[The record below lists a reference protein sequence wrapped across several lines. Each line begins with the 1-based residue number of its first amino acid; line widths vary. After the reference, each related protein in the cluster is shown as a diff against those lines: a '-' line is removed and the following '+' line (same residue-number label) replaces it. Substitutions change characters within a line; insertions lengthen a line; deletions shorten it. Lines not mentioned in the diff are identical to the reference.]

1 MARTRTWADIR
12 ATVVADARQNRT
24 DVVMTAWGGLLSIPL
39 LICVPVRLIGGFQQW
54 LDITLGVLFF
64 LLMPPAIY
72 FKLRD
77 RSNRGIKKRPYRP
90 VPVAGHEGANGVLR
104 TTSWRW
110 AVVAGTAAVMAAW
123 VALSSSMI
131 LAAPN
136 RLVWDYGVGFLG
148 SLVAGV
154 FLLAVVAHPM
164 MDRAL
169 LRLQAGLE
177 LEHPNATFAIF
188 KSAQVCSEI
197 ACADP
202 TSSLTA
208 WNDNTS
214 RAVITF
220 DGEGIRVWDQ
230 SWGNRK
236 NVSTIPWSRVASVQ
250 PAIAR
255 VRWRYIRGIDFR
267 LISQPGEP
275 DVGVVLPPAR
285 SQRRCR
291 PLADAEYGALCA
303 QLEEHVQNGKAQE
316 GSTVVPTELV
326 AE

>member
-1 MARTRTWADIR
+1 M
-12 ATVVADARQNRT
+12 ADARQNRT
-24 DVVMTAWGGLLSIPL
+24 AFVMMAWGGLLSIPM
-39 LICVPVRLIGGFQQW
+39 LIGAAVMLIGGFQQW
-54 LDITLGVLFF
+54 LGNTMAALLVLY
-64 LLMPPAIY
+64 LPAGLY

-77 RSNRGIKKRPYRP
+77 RPNRGIKKRPYRP
-90 VPVAGHEGANGVLR
+90 VPVAEHEGANGGLR

-123 VALSSSMI
+123 GALTSAMI

-136 RLVWDYGVGFLG
+136 RLVWNYGVGL
-148 SLVAGV
+148 LVSVVAVV
-154 FLLAVVAHPM
+154 FLVAVVAHPM

-177 LEHPNATFAIF
+177 LEHPNATFAVF

-214 RAVITF
+214 RAVVTF
-220 DGEGIRVWDQ
+220 DGEAIRVWDQ
-230 SWGNRK
+230 SRGNRK
-236 NVSTIPWSRVASVQ
+236 NVSTIPWSRVASLQ
-250 PAIAR
+250 PGIAR
-255 VRWRYIRGIDFR
+255 VRWRYIRSIDFR

-275 DVGVVLPPAR
+275 DLGFVLPPAR
-285 SQRRCR
+285 SQRNCR
-291 PLADAEYGALCA
+291 PLADAEYRQLCA
-303 QLEEHVQNGKAQE
+303 QLEEHVQNCKG
-316 GSTVVPTELV
+316 
-326 AE
+326 